1 MKIFCLFLISLTFV
15 AVFAEEAKE
24 KQKWSKAFE
33 TDSEFMKGFET
44 GIFLRTKGGS
54 VEEYGCKPAD
64 GSTGGTAGVTI
75 ETIRMAIS
83 NAKGSLPDEEMLHD
97 ALDMI
102 FEFLGSLKYFIVI
115 LTPRAGQDFDMY
127 CTGLIFGNQGSK
139 MLVKFAN
146 ILINPVGADGE
157 IIPTNISPEERS
169 RRKKKGGEM
178 DVLKAAGNF
187 FKKLGEA
194 ALGKNGQSDEL

>member
-1 MKIFCLFLISLTFV
+1 MKLFGLFLIAMTFV
-15 AVFAEEAKE
+15 VAFAEGDKK
-24 KQKWSKAFE
+24 KQQWSKAFE

-64 GSTGGTAGVTI
+64 GATGGGAANTI

-115 LTPRAGQDFDMY
+115 LTPKRGQEFDMY
-127 CTGLIFGNQGSK
+127 CTGLIFGN
-139 MLVKFAN
+139 
-146 ILINPVGADGE
+146 
-157 IIPTNISPEERS
+157 
-169 RRKKKGGEM
+169 
-178 DVLKAAGNF
+178 
-187 FKKLGEA
+187 
-194 ALGKNGQSDEL
+194 